1 MSSMKQKI
9 KNFLEQQNLYL
20 RKISGMSSGQDV
32 YIDLLHKYKVDIKL
46 AFDVGAHKGET
57 LDDLKNYYDNSVVH
71 CFEPIQNN
79 FSLLKQKA
87 AQYKYVTVNDFAL
100 SNNIGSIII
109 EKQKDSQT
117 NSLKFEATEST
128 LEANTEQI
136 QVNTLNA
143 YTKEVNITKI
153 DLLKIDVEGF
163 ELQVLEGGSNLL
175 QNNSIHFIFLE
186 ASLDPQDKLHSNLY
200 TIQNFLDKYNFKLCG
215 IYDQVVWYSPSRL
228 AYFNAL
234 FINDKFI

>member
-1 MSSMKQKI
+1 MKQKI
-9 KNFLEQQNLYL
+9 KNFLEQRNLYL
-20 RKISGMSSGQDV
+20 RKISGLSAGQDV
-32 YIDLLHKYKVDIKL
+32 YIDLLYKYKVDVRL

-57 LDDLKNYYDNSVVH
+57 LDDLKNYYNNSEIH

-79 FSLLKQKA
+79 FHHLKQKA
-87 AQYKYVTVNDFAL
+87 AQYKFVTVNDFAL
-100 SNNIGSIII
+100 SNIIGSIII

-117 NSLKFEATEST
+117 NSLKFEATELT

-136 QVNTLNA
+136 RVNTLNA
-143 YTKEVNITKI
+143 YTKDVNITKI

-175 QNNSIHFIFLE
+175 QNNAIHFIFLE
-186 ASLDPQDKLHSNLY
+186 ASLDPLDKLHSNLY
-200 TIQNFLDKYNFKLCG
+200 TIQSFLDNYNFKLCG
-215 IYDQVVWYSPSRL
+215 IYDQVVWSNPSRL